1 VGTPAVPSKANL
13 VKPPFAFAVHFV
25 FPSALH
31 SYPMPKI
38 DIAFDVDSWHVA
50 MTFAGFECLES
61 PKSLFPPS
69 IKFAPNKSYLI
80 ELCSTPVIVVILI
93 ITLNGDPLPEPI
105 AVLPVVTENAAMPLP
120 FFEREKHGKA
130 LIPSLF
136 RGQPFALS
144 KHVDLDG
151 RRLMAVSEHFR
162 AQPLGSRVY
171 RSVLG
176 VRQLKPH

>member
-1 VGTPAVPSKANL
+1 
-13 VKPPFAFAVHFV
+13 
-25 FPSALH
+25 
-31 SYPMPKI
+31 MPKI

-105 AVLPVVTENAAMPLP
+105 AVLPVVT
-120 FFEREKHGKA
+120 A

-144 KHVDLDG
+144 KHVDLVDLYDYACRAPK
-151 RRLMAVSEHFR
+151 RRSRNELLMTVTDESAIAAAAKIGAVS
-162 AQPLGSRVY
+162 
-171 RSVLG
+171 RSQGMAGEAMASGISTL
-176 VRQLKPH
+176 L